1 MFASTAHA
9 VSFTSPSTH
18 DQPLLLVPLDADA
31 EAAITKA
38 LHNNGF
44 KFQRHGLI
52 MRVENGKSKM
62 AELRRAMGECVPADL
77 LAHVKGVFTE
87 APLDSPEQLMEAFLR
102 AEALPTLFEQEE
114 VAWIH
119 NALNEG
125 WLFSV
130 FQPIVEAAS
139 GEVLAYEA
147 LMRARPPER
156 EETIGAAQLLYAC
169 NRLHLQHQLDRKA
182 RECALRT
189 AATLPFPHVRYFINL
204 LPNAVYDPEI
214 YLHSTLATAQEV
226 GLPLNRIVFEIIEAE
241 HLSNRECLRTLA
253 SALRNQGASIALS
266 DIMGG
271 FTSLQY
277 LGELSPDYIKLD
289 RDLVAATVGNP
300 SARYTLHSIS
310 QLAHKLNI
318 CVVAEG
324 IETPDE
330 MHICINAGVDYLQ
343 GYLFA
348 RPANPPRPIQTGL
361 FSLSERTA

>member
-9 VSFTSPSTH
+9 VSFTTPSPH

-38 LHNNGF
+38 LHSNGF
-44 KFQRHGLI
+44 RIQRHGFI
-52 MRVENGKSKM
+52 MCVENGKSKI
-62 AELRRAMGECVPADL
+62 AALRRALEECVPAYL

-87 APLDSPEQLMEAFLR
+87 APLDSPEPLMEAFLH
-102 AEALPTLFEQEE
+102 AEALPTLFEQAE
-114 VAWIH
+114 VAWVR

-130 FQPIVEAAS
+130 FQPIIEATS
-139 GEVLAYEA
+139 GEVFAYEA
-147 LMRARPPER
+147 LIRARPPGS
-156 EETIGAAQLLYAC
+156 EEIIGAAQLLYAC
-169 NRLHLQHQLDRKA
+169 NQLHLQHQLDRKA

-189 AATLPFPHVRYFINL
+189 AATLPFSHVRYFINL
-204 LPNAVYDPEI
+204 LPNAVYDPNI
-214 YLHSTLATAQEV
+214 FLHSTLATAQEV
-226 GLPLNRIVFEIIEAE
+226 GLPLHRIVFEIIEAE

-289 RDLVAATVGNP
+289 RDLVAATVSNP
-300 SARYTLHSIS
+300 SARYTLDSIS

-324 IETPDE
+324 IETIAE
-330 MHICINAGVDYLQ
+330 MHVCTNAGVDYLQ

-348 RPANPPRPIQTGL
+348 RPANPPHPIPTGL
-361 FSLSERTA
+361 FSHSEHTA